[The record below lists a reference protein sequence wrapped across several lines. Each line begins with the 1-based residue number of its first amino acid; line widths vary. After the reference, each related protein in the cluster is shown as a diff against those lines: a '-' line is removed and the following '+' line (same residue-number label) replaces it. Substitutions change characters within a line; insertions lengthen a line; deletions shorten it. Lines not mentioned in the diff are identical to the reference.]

1 MQPTIDLHS
10 GPCHWEPAA
19 RHALALLGIASLLAA
34 STPPAWKIAALVA
47 LAVAWRFTRVRIRR
61 ATLRL
66 FADGNASLLRNGQAQ
81 PVEITGQAW
90 TSRVFCVVEVR
101 RLDDGVT
108 ERLQI
113 CAARQPASDYRRLLG
128 VLRLGA
134 FAPQED
140 CLDH

>member
-1 MQPTIDLHS
+1 MPRTIELHS
-10 GPCHWEPAA
+10 GPCRWEPFT
-19 RHALALLGIASLLAA
+19 RHTLALLGIASLLAA

-47 LAVAWRFTRVRIRR
+47 LALAWRFTRAHPRR

-66 FADGNASLLRNGQAQ
+66 FADGTASLLRNGHEQ
-81 PVEITGQAW
+81 PVEMTGQAW
-90 TSRVFCVVEVR
+90 SSRVFCVVEVR
-101 RLDDGVT
+101 RFDVGVT

-113 CAARQPASDYRRLLG
+113 CAARQSASDYRRLLG
-128 VLRLGA
+128 LLRLGA